1 MKKIT
6 YDYELWKKDE
16 IFSLVLKN
24 DEFGKTFFDK
34 NEENTE
40 LLCSFKALNP
50 YQATI
55 IRNRF
60 LRLGEFGKDLQDYE
74 IWVDKSKDRLKETVK
89 ILVPTARP
97 RKSFIDMSKFVCIKI
112 LQATNDTDGINLCR
126 KEINYPKLSKK
137 LKGLFAKDRIK

>member
-60 LRLGEFGKDLQDYE
+60 F
-74 IWVDKSKDRLKETVK
+74 K
-89 ILVPTARP
+89 IR
-97 RKSFIDMSKFVCIKI
+97 
-112 LQATNDTDGINLCR
+112 
-126 KEINYPKLSKK
+126 
-137 LKGLFAKDRIK
+137 